1 MDSFNKCKCGKP
13 ADRKISFEREGG
25 FIYLCSEECK
35 KTVIREMERHR
46 KKLQEIDENIGYRQ
60 GKSKENYETSA
71 KVIVTSGVIL
81 IIVFVIYL
89 ISRILT
95 IITNT

>member
-1 MDSFNKCKCGKP
+1 MDSSNKCKCGKP

-35 KTVIREMERHR
+35 ETVIHEMERHR
-46 KKLQEIDENIGYRQ
+46 KELQEIDENIGYRQ
-60 GKSKENYETSA
+60 GKSRKNYETSA
-71 KVIVTSGVIL
+71 KVIVASGVIL
-81 IIVFVIYL
+81 IIIFVIYL

-95 IITNT
+95 IIANT